1 MQMLYVRTEEGVFL
15 LCLNGIFYSR
25 YIRQHYTLVNWE
37 SLAVKTVM
45 FLLEGVHLLVVVM
58 VGVIIASTG
67 QPLSV

>member
-1 MQMLYVRTEEGVFL
+1 MVYF
-15 LCLNGIFYSR
+15 ISR